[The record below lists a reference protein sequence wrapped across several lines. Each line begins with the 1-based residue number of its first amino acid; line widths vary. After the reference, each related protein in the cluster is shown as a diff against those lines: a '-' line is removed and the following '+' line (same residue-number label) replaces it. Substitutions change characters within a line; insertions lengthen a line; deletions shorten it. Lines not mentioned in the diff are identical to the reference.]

1 MEQNRLTEEEL
12 AAKEAELELR
22 EREVEQKEKKLNS
35 IDEKVVGMKESL
47 YSHINVSLKTMD
59 RIIVVLAVILVACIV
74 VGIVTR

>member
-1 MEQNRLTEEEL
+1 M
-12 AAKEAELELR
+12 
-22 EREVEQKEKKLNS
+22 EQKEKKLNS